1 MFWLELIASVLLL
14 VGGVFIVIGALGMV
28 KVPDFYTRLH
38 APTKATT
45 LGIGCILVA
54 SMGLHALR
62 GDGVSIQELVI
73 SVFLFI
79 TAPVSANM
87 IAKAAFLGRPG
98 LQDGTL
104 NSHLADDIVQQSNHP
119 ALAKTLEQPG
129 LQLRQRLLQGFGG
142 DDRHARQRLAGGVG
156 FRHDGTA

>member
-28 KVPDFYTRLH
+28 KLPDFYTRLH

-62 GDGVSIQELVI
+62 GEGFSIQELVI
-73 SVFLFI
+73 SLFLFI
-79 TAPVSANM
+79 TAPVSAYM
-87 IAKAAFLGRPG
+87 IAKAAFHRRTD

-104 NSHLADDIVQQSNHP
+104 NSHLAKDIVQQSNHP
-119 ALAKTLEQPG
+119 AVEKAPEQP
-129 LQLRQRLLQGFGG
+129 
-142 DDRHARQRLAGGVG
+142 
-156 FRHDGTA
+156 